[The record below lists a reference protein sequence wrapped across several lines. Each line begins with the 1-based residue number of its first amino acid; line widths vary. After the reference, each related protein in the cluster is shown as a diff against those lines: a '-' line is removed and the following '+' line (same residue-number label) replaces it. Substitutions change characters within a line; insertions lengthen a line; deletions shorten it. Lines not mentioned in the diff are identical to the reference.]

1 MIISKKTLARRTLL
15 RGVGATLA
23 LPMLDAMVPALS
35 GISGRA
41 AAPARPEVCLGRP
54 GLPAGQPAPAGRA
67 GRGGDL
73 GRPPARK
80 ETLPEIKTRNDLNS
94 YCEMAP
100 GISFQ

>member
-41 AAPARPEVCLGRP
+41 AAPVRRLGWVYSP
-54 GLPAGQPAPAGRA
+54 NGMAMDAWTPAAMESLELFSGFELYLLQ
-67 GRGGDL
+67 
-73 GRPPARK
+73 
-80 ETLPEIKTRNDLNS
+80 
-94 YCEMAP
+94 
-100 GISFQ
+100 